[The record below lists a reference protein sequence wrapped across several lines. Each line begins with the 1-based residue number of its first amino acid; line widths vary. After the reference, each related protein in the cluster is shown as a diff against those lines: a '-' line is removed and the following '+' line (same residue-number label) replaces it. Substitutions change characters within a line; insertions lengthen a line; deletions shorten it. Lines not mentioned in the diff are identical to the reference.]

1 MGNTNLSSTSN
12 SKAIKAILVVY
23 LFLLVISLKCANSAR
38 ILSDDEDSSPS
49 PVPQPSNPFPTSVV
63 PNVAPAVGPTTIST
77 SATKAADPPILS
89 FFMHDILGGTTPS
102 GRVVSEIIASSTSP
116 QINGLPFSKKKG
128 GVFPISGGVTGVPL
142 AIAGLNGATTN
153 NGNSLPFVST
163 GQLPQGATLHK
174 LIFGAITVIDD
185 ELTLEHELGSS
196 IIGKAQGFYLAST
209 LDGSSQTMAFTALF
223 GEHEE
228 DTISFFGVHRTATH
242 ESQVAVVGVSGK
254 YENAQGHATIETLHL
269 TDQHTTNGVETL
281 LQISVYLTDH

>member
-1 MGNTNLSSTSN
+1 
-12 SKAIKAILVVY
+12 
-23 LFLLVISLKCANSAR
+23 
-38 ILSDDEDSSPS
+38 
-49 PVPQPSNPFPTSVV
+49 
-63 PNVAPAVGPTTIST
+63 
-77 SATKAADPPILS
+77 
-89 FFMHDILGGTTPS
+89 MHDILGGTAPS
-102 GRVVSEIIASSTSP
+102 GRVVSGIKASTSP

-128 GVFPISGGVTGVPL
+128 GVFPISGGVPL

-153 NGNSLPFVST
+153 NGNSLPFVSA
-163 GQLPQGATLHK
+163 GQLPQGATLQK

-223 GEHEE
+223 GEHVE
-228 DTISFFGVHRTATH
+228 DTISFFGVHRTAAH
-242 ESQVAVVGVSGK
+242 ESQVAVVGGNGK

-269 TDQHTTNGVETL
+269 TDQHTTDGVETL